1 MNYEVKEFLF
11 VDFGKVR
18 KAIGGMSNATDE
30 EMPQLMMEI
39 VACGLHTSTDELKKD
54 KELTIIKGTDIYFEV
69 LDKNKVFFSTYNRD
83 YIEKMKKFLLSISPK
98 ETSSQPSQAGE
109 SPPQS

>member
-1 MNYEVKEFLF
+1 MDYEVKEFLF

-18 KAIGGMSNATDE
+18 SAIGKMSKATDE

-39 VACGLHTSTDELKKD
+39 VACGLHTSTDELAKD
-54 KELTIIKGTDIYFEV
+54 KELTILKGTDLYFEV

-83 YIEKMKKFLLSISPK
+83 YIKKLKKFLLSISPK
-98 ETSSQPSQAGE
+98 ETSSQPSQTEE
-109 SPPQS
+109 SHPQS